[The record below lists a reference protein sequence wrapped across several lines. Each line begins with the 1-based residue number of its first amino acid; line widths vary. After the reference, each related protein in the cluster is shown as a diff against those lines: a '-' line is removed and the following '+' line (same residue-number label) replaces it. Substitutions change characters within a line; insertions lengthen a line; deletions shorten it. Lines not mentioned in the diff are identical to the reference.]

1 MTHNKSIRQEVIE
14 LETYKSNYIQKNY
27 VEGKVII
34 ITGAS
39 SGFGKLT
46 AKRAAEMGGKI
57 VLAAR
62 SEEKL
67 KETVAEIKAAGG
79 EASYIVTDVAKKDDV
94 FAMAKFAVDTYGRID
109 VLVNNAGTMPL
120 AFFSEHE
127 QALDKWEQ
135 CIDISIKGTIFGI
148 SAVYDQMI
156 KQGQGQVINVSS
168 IYANFPV
175 AGAGVYQVAKMGV
188 QYLAESLRSE
198 CQGKIKV
205 TTIKPTGFMKTNLS
219 SSVVD
224 QMAMM
229 PAVAG
234 PLEIL
239 SNWVEEAPLRPNFH
253 DINSMTYND
262 PDPQVLA
269 DNIIYAINQPWGVS
283 IGDLTVRASGES
295 FDGIDQI
302 RY

>member
-1 MTHNKSIRQEVIE
+1 M
-14 LETYKSNYIQKNY
+14 ETYKSNYIQKNY

-120 AFFSEHE
+120 AFFREHE

-205 TTIKPTGFMKTNLS
+205 TTIKPTGFMKTNLA
-219 SSVVD
+219 SSVID
-224 QMAMM
+224 QMAIL
-229 PAVAG
+229 PSVAG
-234 PLEIL
+234 PLEL
-239 SNWVEEAPLRPNFH
+239 MANWIEEAPLRPDFH

-295 FDGIDQI
+295 FVI
-302 RY
+302 

>member
-1 MTHNKSIRQEVIE
+1 M
-14 LETYKSNYIQKNY
+14 ETYKSNYIQKNY

-135 CIDISIKGTIFGI
+135 CIDISIKGTIFG
-148 SAVYDQMI
+148 
-156 KQGQGQVINVSS
+156 VSS

-239 SNWVEEAPLRPNFH
+239 SNWVEEAPLRPDFH

-295 FDGIDQI
+295 FVI
-302 RY
+302 

>member
-1 MTHNKSIRQEVIE
+1 M
-14 LETYKSNYIQKNY
+14 ETYKSNYIQKNY

-79 EASYIVTDVAKKDDV
+79 EARYIVTDVAKKDDV

-239 SNWVEEAPLRPNFH
+239 SNWVEEAPLRPDFH

-295 FDGIDQI
+295 FVI
-302 RY
+302 

>member
-1 MTHNKSIRQEVIE
+1 M
-14 LETYKSNYIQKNY
+14 ETYKSNYIQKNY

-127 QALDKWEQ
+127 QALAKWEQ

-239 SNWVEEAPLRPNFH
+239 SNWVEEAPLRPDFH

-295 FDGIDQI
+295 FVI
-302 RY
+302 

>member
-1 MTHNKSIRQEVIE
+1 M
-14 LETYKSNYIQKNY
+14 ETYKSNYIQKNY

-205 TTIKPTGFMKTNLS
+205 TTIKPTGFMKTNLA
-219 SSVVD
+219 SSVID
-224 QMAMM
+224 QMAIL
-229 PAVAG
+229 PSVAG
-234 PLEIL
+234 PLEL
-239 SNWVEEAPLRPNFH
+239 MTNWIEEAPLRPDFH

-295 FDGIDQI
+295 FVI
-302 RY
+302 

>member
-1 MTHNKSIRQEVIE
+1 M
-14 LETYKSNYIQKNY
+14 ETYKSNYIQKNY

-67 KETVAEIKAAGG
+67 KETVAEIKAADG

-239 SNWVEEAPLRPNFH
+239 SNWVEEAPLRPDFH

-295 FDGIDQI
+295 FVI
-302 RY
+302 

>member
-1 MTHNKSIRQEVIE
+1 M
-14 LETYKSNYIQKNY
+14 ETYKSNYIQKNY

-175 AGAGVYQVAKMGV
+175 AGGGVYQVAKMGV

-239 SNWVEEAPLRPNFH
+239 SNWVEEAPLRPDFH

-295 FDGIDQI
+295 FVI
-302 RY
+302 

>member
-1 MTHNKSIRQEVIE
+1 M
-14 LETYKSNYIQKNY
+14 ETYKSNYIQKNY

-175 AGAGVYQVAKMGV
+175 AGAGVYQVAQMGV

-239 SNWVEEAPLRPNFH
+239 SNWVEEAPLRPDFH

-295 FDGIDQI
+295 FVI
-302 RY
+302 

>member
-1 MTHNKSIRQEVIE
+1 M
-14 LETYKSNYIQKNY
+14 
-27 VEGKVII
+27 
-34 ITGAS
+34 
-39 SGFGKLT
+39 
-46 AKRAAEMGGKI
+46 
-57 VLAAR
+57 
-62 SEEKL
+62 
-67 KETVAEIKAAGG
+67 
-79 EASYIVTDVAKKDDV
+79 
-94 FAMAKFAVDTYGRID
+94 
-109 VLVNNAGTMPL
+109 
-120 AFFSEHE
+120 
-127 QALDKWEQ
+127 
-135 CIDISIKGTIFGI
+135 
-148 SAVYDQMI
+148 
-156 KQGQGQVINVSS
+156 INVSS

-239 SNWVEEAPLRPNFH
+239 SNWVEEAPLRPDFP

-295 FDGIDQI
+295 FVI
-302 RY
+302 

>member
-1 MTHNKSIRQEVIE
+1 MEI
-14 LETYKSNYIQKNY
+14 YKSNYIQKNY

-239 SNWVEEAPLRPNFH
+239 SNWVEEAPLRPDFH

-295 FDGIDQI
+295 FVI
-302 RY
+302 

>member
-1 MTHNKSIRQEVIE
+1 M
-14 LETYKSNYIQKNY
+14 ETYKSNYIQKNY

-94 FAMAKFAVDTYGRID
+94 FAMAKFAVDTFGRID

-239 SNWVEEAPLRPNFH
+239 SNWVEEAPLRPDFH

-295 FDGIDQI
+295 FVI
-302 RY
+302 

>member
-1 MTHNKSIRQEVIE
+1 M
-14 LETYKSNYIQKNY
+14 ETYKSNYIQKNY

-79 EASYIVTDVAKKDDV
+79 EATYIVTDVAKKDDV

-239 SNWVEEAPLRPNFH
+239 SNWVEEAPLRPDFH

-295 FDGIDQI
+295 FVI
-302 RY
+302 

>member
-1 MTHNKSIRQEVIE
+1 M
-14 LETYKSNYIQKNY
+14 ETYKSNYIQKNY

-239 SNWVEEAPLRPNFH
+239 SNWVEEAPLRPDFH
-253 DINSMTYND
+253 DINSMTYNN

-295 FDGIDQI
+295 FVI
-302 RY
+302 

>member
-1 MTHNKSIRQEVIE
+1 M
-14 LETYKSNYIQKNY
+14 ETYKSNYIQKNY

-79 EASYIVTDVAKKDDV
+79 EASYIVADVAKKDDV

-239 SNWVEEAPLRPNFH
+239 SNWVEEAPLRPDFH

-295 FDGIDQI
+295 FVI
-302 RY
+302 

>member
-1 MTHNKSIRQEVIE
+1 M
-14 LETYKSNYIQKNY
+14 ETYKSNYIQKNY
-27 VEGKVII
+27 VECKVII

-239 SNWVEEAPLRPNFH
+239 SNWVEEAPLRPDFH

-295 FDGIDQI
+295 FVI
-302 RY
+302 

>member
-1 MTHNKSIRQEVIE
+1 M
-14 LETYKSNYIQKNY
+14 ETYKSNYIQKNY

-234 PLEIL
+234 TLEIL
-239 SNWVEEAPLRPNFH
+239 SNWVEEAPLRPDFH

-295 FDGIDQI
+295 FVI
-302 RY
+302 

>member
-1 MTHNKSIRQEVIE
+1 M
-14 LETYKSNYIQKNY
+14 ETYKSNYIQKNY

-205 TTIKPTGFMKTNLS
+205 TTIKPTGFMKTYLS

-239 SNWVEEAPLRPNFH
+239 SNWVEEAPLRPDFH

-295 FDGIDQI
+295 FVI
-302 RY
+302 

>member
-1 MTHNKSIRQEVIE
+1 M
-14 LETYKSNYIQKNY
+14 ETDKSNYIQKNY

-239 SNWVEEAPLRPNFH
+239 SNWVEEAPLRPDFH

-295 FDGIDQI
+295 FVI
-302 RY
+302 

>member
-1 MTHNKSIRQEVIE
+1 M
-14 LETYKSNYIQKNY
+14 ETYKSNYIQKNY

-79 EASYIVTDVAKKDDV
+79 EVSYIVTDVAKKDDV

-239 SNWVEEAPLRPNFH
+239 SNWVEEAPLRPDFH

-295 FDGIDQI
+295 FVI
-302 RY
+302 

>member
-1 MTHNKSIRQEVIE
+1 M
-14 LETYKSNYIQKNY
+14 ETYKSNYIQKNY

-156 KQGQGQVINVSS
+156 KQGQGQVINVPS

-239 SNWVEEAPLRPNFH
+239 SNWVEEAPLRPDFH

-295 FDGIDQI
+295 FVI
-302 RY
+302 

>member
-1 MTHNKSIRQEVIE
+1 M
-14 LETYKSNYIQKNY
+14 ETYKSNYIQKNY

-109 VLVNNAGTMPL
+109 VLVNNAGTKPL

-239 SNWVEEAPLRPNFH
+239 SNWVEEAPLRPDFH

-295 FDGIDQI
+295 FVI
-302 RY
+302 

>member
-1 MTHNKSIRQEVIE
+1 M
-14 LETYKSNYIQKNY
+14 ETYKSNYIQKNY

-127 QALDKWEQ
+127 QALDKWGQ

-239 SNWVEEAPLRPNFH
+239 SNWVEEAPLRPDFH

-295 FDGIDQI
+295 FVI
-302 RY
+302 

>member
-1 MTHNKSIRQEVIE
+1 M
-14 LETYKSNYIQKNY
+14 ETYKSNYIQKNY

-156 KQGQGQVINVSS
+156 MQGQGQVINVSS

-239 SNWVEEAPLRPNFH
+239 SNWVEEAPLRPDFH

-295 FDGIDQI
+295 FVI
-302 RY
+302 

>member
-188 QYLAESLRSE
+188 QYQAESLRSE

-239 SNWVEEAPLRPNFH
+239 SNWVEEAPLRPDFH

-295 FDGIDQI
+295 FVI
-302 RY
+302 

>member
-1 MTHNKSIRQEVIE
+1 M
-14 LETYKSNYIQKNY
+14 ETYQSNYIQKNY

-239 SNWVEEAPLRPNFH
+239 SNWVEEAPLRPDFH

-295 FDGIDQI
+295 FVI
-302 RY
+302 

>member
-120 AFFSEHE
+120 AFFSEHRSGE
-127 QALDKWEQ
+127 A
-135 CIDISIKGTIFGI
+135 
-148 SAVYDQMI
+148 A
-156 KQGQGQVINVSS
+156 
-168 IYANFPV
+168 
-175 AGAGVYQVAKMGV
+175 AKAQDRRRNSVGHKAFHIV
-188 QYLAESLRSE
+188 FVVFHEYIL
-198 CQGKIKV
+198 
-205 TTIKPTGFMKTNLS
+205 LS
-219 SSVVD
+219 SDSGTKPCD
-224 QMAMM
+224 SWF
-229 PAVAG
+229 
-234 PLEIL
+234 L
-239 SNWVEEAPLRPNFH
+239 LRA
-253 DINSMTYND
+253 
-262 PDPQVLA
+262 Q
-269 DNIIYAINQPWGVS
+269 
-283 IGDLTVRASGES
+283 
-295 FDGIDQI
+295 
-302 RY
+302 

>member
-1 MTHNKSIRQEVIE
+1 MSHDAQQIN
-14 LETYKSNYIQKNY
+14 QKNY

-239 SNWVEEAPLRPNFH
+239 SNWVEEAPLRPDFH

-295 FDGIDQI
+295 FVI
-302 RY
+302 

>member
-1 MTHNKSIRQEVIE
+1 M
-14 LETYKSNYIQKNY
+14 ETYKSNYIQKNY

-219 SSVVD
+219 SSVVN

-239 SNWVEEAPLRPNFH
+239 SNWVEEAPLRPDFH

-262 PDPQVLA
+262 PDPQVLP

-295 FDGIDQI
+295 FVI
-302 RY
+302 

>member
-1 MTHNKSIRQEVIE
+1 M
-14 LETYKSNYIQKNY
+14 ETYKSNYIQKNY

-148 SAVYDQMI
+148 CAVYDQMI

-239 SNWVEEAPLRPNFH
+239 SNWVEEAPLRPDFH

-295 FDGIDQI
+295 FVI
-302 RY
+302 

>member
-239 SNWVEEAPLRPNFH
+239 SNWVEEAPLRPDFH

-262 PDPQVLA
+262 PDTQVLT
-269 DNIIYAINQPWGVS
+269 DNILYAINQPWDVS
-283 IGDLTVRASGES
+283 IGALTVRASGES
-295 FDGIDQI
+295 FVI
-302 RY
+302 

>member
-156 KQGQGQVINVSS
+156 KQGQGQVINVRQLPRCGRRRVSGRKDGRAVS
-168 IYANFPV
+168 GGISAQRVSGQN
-175 AGAGVYQVAKMGV
+175 
-188 QYLAESLRSE
+188 
-198 CQGKIKV
+198 QG
-205 TTIKPTGFMKTNLS
+205 
-219 SSVVD
+219 
-224 QMAMM
+224 
-229 PAVAG
+229 
-234 PLEIL
+234 
-239 SNWVEEAPLRPNFH
+239 H
-253 DINSMTYND
+253 DH
-262 PDPQVLA
+262 
-269 DNIIYAINQPWGVS
+269 
-283 IGDLTVRASGES
+283 
-295 FDGIDQI
+295 
-302 RY
+302 

>member
-1 MTHNKSIRQEVIE
+1 M
-14 LETYKSNYIQKNY
+14 ETYKSNYIQKNY

-188 QYLAESLRSE
+188 QYLAESMRSE

-239 SNWVEEAPLRPNFH
+239 SNWVEEAPLRPDFH

-295 FDGIDQI
+295 FVI
-302 RY
+302 

>member
-1 MTHNKSIRQEVIE
+1 M
-14 LETYKSNYIQKNY
+14 ETYKSNYIQKNY

-239 SNWVEEAPLRPNFH
+239 SNWVEEAPLRPDFH

-262 PDPQVLA
+262 PDPQVLS

-295 FDGIDQI
+295 FVS
-302 RY
+302 